1 MLVCLLPLGGAGA
14 EVQRY
19 AIRDLPAV
27 TSPRWEQTYTAY
39 GRTIQ
44 VSEEIQIPRVDSA
57 PVLTVRAAPPVADTI
72 AQAVYYHRENYDGS
86 GYLAGKRGSEIPV
99 LAQILA
105 VADYADRHLRWGE
118 STEMVRGKIKE
129 RENTRFEPKCAG
141 IMEQILKER
150 SED

>member
-1 MLVCLLPLGGAGA
+1 MAEYAKEIAERLELPEEMASAAYQAGLLHEIGMIGIPDELI
-14 EVQRY
+14 QRRNLTDEEY
-19 AIRDLPAV
+19 VKMGYDMI
-27 TSPRWEQTYTAY
+27 
-39 GRTIQ
+39 
-44 VSEEIQIPRVDSA
+44 SELQ
-57 PVLTVRAAPPVADTI
+57 VADTI
-72 AQAVYYHRENYDGS
+72 AEAVYYHRENYDGS

>member
-1 MLVCLLPLGGAGA
+1 MF
-14 EVQRY
+14 
-19 AIRDLPAV
+19 
-27 TSPRWEQTYTAY
+27 QTYVKMGY
-39 GRTIQ
+39 DMI
-44 VSEEIQIPRVDSA
+44 SELQ
-57 PVLTVRAAPPVADTI
+57 VADTI
-72 AQAVYYHRENYDGS
+72 AETVYYHRENYDGS
-86 GYLAGKRGSEIPV
+86 GYLAGKCGNEIPV